1 MTWRRGAL
9 LFFAAL
15 AGALIPLIPTVQ
27 VAGAMTAPIELAGGL
42 LRELSLSGPGGNV
55 LAWALVLLA
64 AGLPLLLLVLPPNRG
79 RRHWEDALLPISSLL
94 LIGLAFCLVNPTWQP
109 SPIFPEVWM
118 LAAFGIWEMGLVSWL
133 VLRLLRGLEE
143 GTMEKVSAVLR
154 VLLVGCAALLVF
166 AAALH
171 GSRAVAAA
179 VDGPAPEQIAMGQLI
194 TGGPFDRGR
203 VVGRACGSRH
213 AWRWRS
219 WSLTCWLPGCSCWP
233 PTSQLPGTGALQRG
247 ERRPVRG
254 YRAPV
259 PPGHPAHPG
268 PGAGRQSGE
277 AGPGGGDPP
286 GAVFPGFAPAPPDPG
301 CGPVSAV
308 PVYTAGEGAPGGQR
322 LHYLKSGG
330 GASRPTT
337 DRGERFG
344 YHRTFK

>member
-55 LAWALVLLA
+55 LAWALVLLVSC
-64 AGLPLLLLVLPPNRG
+64 LPLLLLVLPRG
-79 RRHWEDALLPISSLL
+79 RGRWHGEDLLLPGCALLFLV
-94 LIGLAFCLVNPTWQP
+94 LAFCLVNPTWQP

-133 VLRLLRGLEE
+133 VLRLLRGLEK

-194 TGGPFDRGR
+194 TGGPFDQVMSSGSLWLTAILALAELVPDLLAAWVLLLAADLTAALAQGPFSGESAARCAATARRCRLAIQLTLALALGGNLVKLALVGVIPQVQFSLDLPLLPLTLVAALYLLCRCVQRGR
-203 VVGRACGSRH
+203 E
-213 AWRWRS
+213 
-219 WSLTCWLPGCSCWP
+219 
-233 PTSQLPGTGALQRG
+233 LQ
-247 ERRPVRG
+247 EDND
-254 YRAPV
+254 
-259 PPGHPAHPG
+259 
-268 PGAGRQSGE
+268 SII
-277 AGPGGGDPP
+277 
-286 GAVFPGFAPAPPDPG
+286 
-301 CGPVSAV
+301 
-308 PVYTAGEGAPGGQR
+308 
-322 LHYLKSGG
+322 
-330 GASRPTT
+330 
-337 DRGERFG
+337 
-344 YHRTFK
+344 

>member
-143 GTMEKVSAVLR
+143 GTIEKVSAVLR

-194 TGGPFDRGR
+194 TGGPFDQ
-203 VVGRACGSRH
+203 VVSSGSLWLTAILALAELVPDLLA
-213 AWRWRS
+213 AWVLLLAADLTAALAQGPFSGESAARCAATARRCRLAIQLTLALALGGNLVKLALVGVIPQVQF
-219 WSLTCWLPGCSCWP
+219 SLDLPL
-233 PTSQLPGTGALQRG
+233 LPLTLAAALYLLCRCIQRG
-247 ERRPVRG
+247 KEL
-254 YRAPV
+254 
-259 PPGHPAHPG
+259 
-268 PGAGRQSGE
+268 QEDNDSII
-277 AGPGGGDPP
+277 
-286 GAVFPGFAPAPPDPG
+286 
-301 CGPVSAV
+301 
-308 PVYTAGEGAPGGQR
+308 
-322 LHYLKSGG
+322 
-330 GASRPTT
+330 
-337 DRGERFG
+337 
-344 YHRTFK
+344 